1 MQKDK
6 QLTQSEL
13 QIILNEIKF
22 NLKERFPVAGK
33 IHNRSEFY
41 KEIWIDCSQ
50 SVKRSIAISSHIRS
64 SREFNN
70 FLDKH
75 GAVCGL
81 YISEA
86 KVHRLQ
92 VRF

>member
-1 MQKDK
+1 MQKGK
-6 QLTQSEL
+6 QLTRSEL
-13 QIILNEIKF
+13 QKQLNR
-22 NLKERFPVAGK
+22 LKYHRKEKYPVTGK

-41 KEIWIDCSQ
+41 KEIWIDCSKD
-50 SVKRSIAISSHIRS
+50 VKLSITISSHIRS

-75 GAVCGL
+75 DAVCGL
-81 YISEA
+81 YISETG
-86 KVHRLQ
+86 VHRLQ